1 MNVRYA
7 EMNLPRFPRLSDE
20 EVIQCLK
27 LAQQGDEKAR
37 EKLINC
43 NLRLVFTMIQ
53 RFQNRGYETEDLFQ
67 IGVIGLIKAID
78 KFDLQY
84 EVKFS
89 TYAVP
94 MILGEIRRFIRD
106 DGPIKVSRTYK
117 ENARLIRQT
126 QEEMA
131 DQLGR
136 EPTLIELSE
145 ALGMPM
151 DVLVTS
157 LEAVA
162 SPISLHEPINQDE
175 QEPIYRL
182 DQIKG
187 TDEDATTFN
196 RLAMEEV
203 MDALEPREREI
214 IRLRFFEDLTQ
225 SQVAERIGL
234 SQVQISRLERR
245 ILKRCRELLSET

>member
-1 MNVRYA
+1 MSARYA
-7 EMNLPRFPRLSDE
+7 EMNLPRFPRLSDV
-20 EVIQCLK
+20 EVNQYIK

-37 EKLINC
+37 ERLVNC

-94 MILGEIRRFIRD
+94 MIMGEIRRYIRD
-106 DGPIKVSRTYK
+106 DGPVKVSRTYK
-117 ENARLIRQT
+117 DNARLIRQT
-126 QEEMA
+126 QEQLA

-136 EPTLIELSE
+136 EPTMSELSE
-145 ALGMPM
+145 ALDMPL
-151 DVLVTS
+151 DVMVAS

-162 SPISLHEPINQDE
+162 APVSLYEAVNQDDN
-175 QEPIYRL
+175 EPIYRL

-187 TDEDATTFN
+187 CEEESDTFN

-203 MDALEPREREI
+203 MDQLQPREKEI
-214 IRLRFFEDLTQ
+214 IRLRFYEDLTQ
-225 SQVAERIGL
+225 AQVARRLGL
-234 SQVQISRLERR
+234 SQVQISRLERQ
-245 ILKRCRELLSET
+245 ILQRCRELLTDH

>member
-27 LAQQGDEKAR
+27 LAQQGDAEAR

-43 NLRLVFTMIQ
+43 NLRLVFTMVQ

-84 EVKFS
+84 DVKFS

-126 QEEMA
+126 QEELSER
-131 DQLGR
+131 LGR
-136 EPTLIELSE
+136 EPTLNELSE
-145 ALGMPM
+145 ALDMPV

-162 SPISLHEPINQDE
+162 APISLYEPVNQDE
-175 QEPIYRL
+175 QDAVYRL
-182 DQIKG
+182 DQIAG
-187 TDEDATTFN
+187 TDEEDLTFN
-196 RLAMEEV
+196 RLALEEI
-203 MDALEPREREI
+203 MRALEPREREI
-214 IRLRFFEDLTQ
+214 IRLRFIEDLTQ
-225 SQVAERIGL
+225 TQVAERLGL

-245 ILKRCRELLSET
+245 ILKRCRQLMAES